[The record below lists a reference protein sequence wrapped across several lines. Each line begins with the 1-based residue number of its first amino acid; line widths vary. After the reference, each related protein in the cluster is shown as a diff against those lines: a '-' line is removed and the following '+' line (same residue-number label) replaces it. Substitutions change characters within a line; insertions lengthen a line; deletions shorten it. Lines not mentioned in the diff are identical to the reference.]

1 MPAIKIR
8 GKGKRFDRSHAPA
21 WERRPGRSC
30 VLFPST
36 PWAASNS
43 PWLAAIPPKAPVPFP
58 VILVTRERHD
68 PVPTLER
75 GNDRPQKSPL
85 RTGTLA
91 PPGGRF
97 GARRISGDEK
107 QPFGAEPVGGVRNRE
122 KGASCLSA
130 ASSCPAG
137 SAARRPGS
145 SQRQGCP
152 FFWFFSLG
160 RQRKERHPAG
170 GRWHFGGAG
179 GIGSA
184 FSGWRVGRIRMTAD
198 RL

>member
-75 GNDRPQKSPL
+75 GNDRPQKFPL

-97 GARRISGDEK
+97 EA
-107 QPFGAEPVGGVRNRE
+107 
-122 KGASCLSA
+122 
-130 ASSCPAG
+130 
-137 SAARRPGS
+137 
-145 SQRQGCP
+145 
-152 FFWFFSLG
+152 
-160 RQRKERHPAG
+160 
-170 GRWHFGGAG
+170 
-179 GIGSA
+179 
-184 FSGWRVGRIRMTAD
+184 
-198 RL
+198 